1 MSPDTLSHVSPVDPL
16 AREVDVP
23 PALQV
28 VDLQKV
34 YGTDVRAL
42 DGIDLDISEGEFI
55 TLLGPSGSGKTTL
68 LMVIA
73 GFESPTRG
81 NVLALGSDITRV
93 PPERRNF
100 GVVFQSYALFPHM
113 SVRANVG
120 YPLASRRVGR
130 NERSARI
137 DDALALVGLEEL
149 ADRRPSQLSG
159 GQQQRVALAR
169 ALVYR
174 PTVLLLDEP
183 LGALDRALRERMQTE
198 LRTLHRKVGVT
209 FLYVTHDQEEA
220 LTMSDRIVVMR
231 DGKIEQIGKP
241 EAVYDR
247 PATEFVARFVGAA
260 NLLEGTILSF
270 DGALATVALNQ
281 GPVISVSS
289 DSPPE
294 RGSKCLVLVRP
305 ERVDIRPIEDP
316 DPPGTVSINGRLQSA
331 VFAGMTWRYQ
341 VSTAVGP
348 VLAHMPRSA
357 EVGFN
362 DTLRACWSPGDAWL
376 LPQAGL
382 SSGDWGT
389 GAPDQET
396 TAESS

>member
-1 MSPDTLSHVSPVDPL
+1 MSPDTLSHVSPVGPL
-16 AREVDVP
+16 ARDVKVP

-28 VDLQKV
+28 ADLHKV
-34 YGTDVRAL
+34 YGKDVHAL
-42 DGIDLDISEGEFI
+42 AGIDLHVNEGEFI

-81 NVLALGSDITRV
+81 TVHALGSDITRV

-120 YPLASRRVGR
+120 YPLASRHVGR
-130 NERSARI
+130 NERSARV
-137 DDALALVGLEEL
+137 DEALALVGLEGL

-198 LRTLHRKVGVT
+198 LRLLHRKVGVT
-209 FLYVTHDQEEA
+209 FLYVTHDQDEA
-220 LTMSDRIVVMR
+220 LTMSDRVVVLR
-231 DGKIEQIGKP
+231 DGRIEQVGRP
-241 EAVYDR
+241 EVVYDR

-270 DGALATVALNQ
+270 DKPLATVALNQ

-289 DSPPE
+289 DSPHE
-294 RGSKCLVLVRP
+294 RGFKCLVLVRP
-305 ERVDIRPIEDP
+305 ERVEIRPAEDS
-316 DPPGTVSINGRLQSA
+316 DPPGTVGVNGRLQSA
-331 VFAGMTWRYQ
+331 VFAGTTWRYQ
-341 VSTAVGP
+341 VSTAAGP

-357 EVGFN
+357 AVEPG
-362 DTLRACWSPGDAWL
+362 DALRACWSPSDAWL
-376 LPQAGL
+376 LPKADP
-382 SSGDWGT
+382 SPDDWVT

-396 TAESS
+396 AAESS